1 MEKENRNY
9 SRIESIVKQH
19 KKFPG
24 LESILDDIIDDV
36 YSHSEVILNTV
47 TNECVVNAYLEKVV
61 STSIITVPKRLGI
74 RNNLS
79 SQQSVSEI
87 DIKPKSQEYH
97 AHDIPKVDKIL
108 VDKMINT
115 AEPDTVTSFNNQ
127 NIVDVDDGIRVGSVN
142 QEENNL
148 EPADIMVEPAEVLT
162 EEIEQDFINTDS
174 DINEEL
180 AEPEVN
186 SDLFDDVSPY
196 TEETTGAG
204 NNLSEGEENDVVN
217 ATDISETEESLINE
231 QPPSEPIQNEIES
244 IQDDNIIDLSTV
256 DVKSENTDTLNLE
269 FTADTTTEPV
279 VMSKSIEEESAL
291 PANTIDLDSF
301 IVDDTDTELNSLEV
315 EDIIK
320 NENDVSEYSVPEADE
335 TDVIEQND
343 TTDDNTIDLGEFIS
357 DTPVK
362 ELELVNNIESQQDNE
377 ENYIAE
383 TADSSLNLQETES
396 KDAIEEVTEE
406 GILTLSEEDTV
417 NDGSVDLVNSTENN
431 TVLEEDNTDSLLED
445 ENIIETLTGS
455 ESVIEDDNKEEAIE
469 EDDEILEAEE
479 QIAEIEESIEDE
491 DSLLIGDSSSE
502 NISLDLEEDTSLE
515 DTGND
520 DDLVFL
526 QDENNAESLAL
537 DDDIAEESLEIEED
551 SDIDEISHH
560 DTDSTEQ
567 QVLTDYSVFGFEP
580 EPDESICDNIDADM
594 IANDLQELA
603 TKTPD
608 VDIIKIYNLK
618 YKENQTIPK
627 IASDLQISEEQV
639 IDALN
644 EIIAVI

>member
-196 TEETTGAG
+196 TEEATGAG

-217 ATDISETEESLINE
+217 ATDIYETEESLINE

-269 FTADTTTEPV
+269 FTADTTTEPA

-362 ELELVNNIESQQDNE
+362 ELELVNNIESQQDNG

-491 DSLLIGDSSSE
+491 DSLLIGDGSSK
-502 NISLDLEEDTSLE
+502 NISLDLEEDTLLE

-520 DDLVFL
+520 DDLLFL
-526 QDENNAESLAL
+526 QDENKAESLAL
-537 DDDIAEESLEIEED
+537 DEDLTEESLEIEDD
-551 SDIDEISHH
+551 SEIDEISHH

-567 QVLTDYSVFGFEP
+567 QVLADYSVFGFES